1 MDASEQR
8 KLIEAYIEAYNAFD
22 VGAMMKPLHVDV
34 EFRNIA
40 GGQTTHRA
48 TGLEAFRKLAEAGA
62 AMFAERHQTLRS
74 LSEFGDD
81 EATGLREAISFRG
94 VLARDLP
101 GGPRSGER
109 IALGGTTDFTFRDGV
124 IATITDRS

>member
-1 MDASEQR
+1 MDDSQQR
-8 KLIEAYIEAYNAFD
+8 KLIETYIAAYNAFD
-22 VGAMMKPLHVDV
+22 VGAMLKPLHVDV

-74 LSEFGDD
+74 LSEFRDD
-81 EATGLREAISFRG
+81 ETTGLRATISYRG
-94 VLARDLP
+94 TLARDLP
-101 GGPRSGER
+101 GGPRAGEK
-109 IALGGTTDFTFRDGV
+109 IALGGTTDFSFRDGV